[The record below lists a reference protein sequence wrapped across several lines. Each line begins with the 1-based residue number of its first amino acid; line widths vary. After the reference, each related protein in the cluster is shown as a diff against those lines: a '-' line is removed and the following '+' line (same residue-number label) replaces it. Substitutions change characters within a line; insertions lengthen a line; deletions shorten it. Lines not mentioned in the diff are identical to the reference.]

1 MCILLLGLVIRTR
14 CPSPKEMKAFAAPD
28 LASFRN
34 RKGCYG
40 IVVMAACTA
49 NLEFVF
55 FPAKHTGSTNDVV
68 AIQGCEGGRI
78 LLDTSTT
85 KLPPGFYGVGDEAF
99 VCTDVL
105 LTPWSGRGL
114 SRDKDSFNFFL
125 SAMRQCIE
133 RCFGVFVARWGI
145 FRRPL
150 TFGASKWG
158 LVAGVC
164 AKLHNFCIKE
174 GEGKAGAPY
183 AKDILVGDEEIVVQI
198 DNANDEDKGEP
209 KRSGGVGSSLRR
221 TLTTAIGE
229 WGHIRPPTNVSRN
242 ATAT

>member
-1 MCILLLGLVIRTR
+1 
-14 CPSPKEMKAFAAPD
+14 MKAFAAPD

-40 IVVMAACTA
+40 IVVMAACRA

-55 FPAKHTGSTNDVV
+55 FSAKHTGSTNDEV

-78 LLDTSTT
+78 LLDTSST
-85 KLPPGFYGVGDEAF
+85 KLPIGFYGVGDEAF

-133 RCFGVFVARWGI
+133 RAFGMFVARWGI

-150 TFGASKWG
+150 TCGASKWG
-158 LVAGVC
+158 LIAGLC
-164 AKLHNFCIKE
+164 AKLHNFCIRQ
-174 GEGKAGAPY
+174 GEGKAETPY
-183 AKDILVGDEEIVVQI
+183 GKDIQIGDEEIVVEI
-198 DNANDEDKGEP
+198 DTVINNVQGEP
-209 KRSGGVGSSLRR
+209 KRSGGGGSSLRR
-221 TLTTAIGE
+221 NLTMAIGE
-229 WGHIRPPTNVSRN
+229 WGHIRPPTNVARN
-242 ATAT
+242 ASAM